1 MQNTREKKE
10 SWRNILKMNSWLD
23 YAVPEKH
30 FRLYVNALVRNMLVF
45 LFLTLLLIGKLPSGL
60 SILTLIIFTDFI
72 FYNMVIVGDNKWK

>member
-1 MQNTREKKE
+1 MQNTPEKKE

-23 YAVPEKH
+23 YAVPKKH

>member
-1 MQNTREKKE
+1 MPNIQAKKA
-10 SWRNILKMNSWLD
+10 SWRNTLTMNSWLD
-23 YAVPEKH
+23 YAVPKKH

-72 FYNMVIVGDNKWK
+72 FYNMVISGGDKWK